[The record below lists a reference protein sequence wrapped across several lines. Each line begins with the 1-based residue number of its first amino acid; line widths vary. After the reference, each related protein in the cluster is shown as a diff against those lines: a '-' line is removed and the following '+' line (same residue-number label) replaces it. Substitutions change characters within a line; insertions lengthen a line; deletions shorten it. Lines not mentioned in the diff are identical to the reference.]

1 MQFTRM
7 LDTDRRAKEAKE
19 EREEKEEKERAKEV
33 AKEVASIADLENI
46 PLSTVRRSGWM
57 PANDRVSTAVN
68 PVTEPLRAPTTSRAS
83 ATSTRNP
90 PRLSPSL

>member
-1 MQFTRM
+1 MTQFTRM

-46 PLSTVRRSGWM
+46 PLSIVRRSEWM
-57 PANDRVSTAVN
+57 PASDRVSTVEN
-68 PVTEPLRAPTTSRAS
+68 RVTEPLRVPTTSR
-83 ATSTRNP
+83 T
-90 PRLSPSL
+90 